1 MKTVLIVDANDDDR
15 KTAMALLAV
24 RYEVR
29 SCATVGEAIELAKE
43 SKPDILVI
51 DVASSSVDGHYDPL
65 GAAARID
72 PKAGIICT
80 ASMDTAIDYARRRGA
95 SGYVEK
101 PYRAEP
107 LFAAVRL
114 ASAESASDPEGPWSP
129 KTGRCGQA
137 GSARGRGLIGDCE
150 ALREV
155 ARRIALYAA
164 HDAPVLILGESGTGK
179 ELAAAAIHQASRRS
193 ASRFLPVDCAAIP
206 ETLAESHLFG
216 TVKGAFTDAHDSKGV
231 FESACGGTVFLD
243 EIGELSLTVQA
254 KFLRTVETGTGARVG
269 SVDPVSYDVR
279 ILSATNAPLFGDGA
293 RFRPELV
300 HRIDTLV
307 LRMPALRD
315 HKEDIP
321 ILAESFIEEFS
332 PGKRISRGAMSKLA
346 SWDWP
351 GNVREL
357 RNAVC
362 RATVMSGRNHEIK
375 PVDIEFDGAEAPWQ
389 ASLF

>member
-1 MKTVLIVDANDDDR
+1 MKKVLIVDANDDDR

-29 SCATVGEAIELAKE
+29 SCATIGDAIELAKE
-43 SKPDILVI
+43 RKPDILVI
-51 DVASSSVDGHYDPL
+51 DIASSRVEGHYDPL
-65 GAAARID
+65 GAGASIE

-80 ASMDTAIDYARRRGA
+80 ASMDTTIEYARHRGA
-95 SGYVEK
+95 SGFVEK

-107 LFAAVRL
+107 LYAALRM
-114 ASAESASDPEGPWSP
+114 ASAESAADPEAPWSP
-129 KTGRCGQA
+129 KD
-137 GSARGRGLIGDCE
+137 GSCDHAASAKGRGLIGDCE
-150 ALREV
+150 ALKEV
-155 ARRIALYAA
+155 ARRIALYAV

-193 ASRFLPVDCAAIP
+193 SGRFLPVDCAAIP

-216 TVKGAFTDAHDSKGV
+216 TVKGAFTGALDSKGV

-243 EIGELSLTVQA
+243 EIGELSMTVQA

-269 SVDPVSYDVR
+269 SVDPVDYDVR
-279 ILSATNAPLFGDGA
+279 ILSATNSPLFGESA
-293 RFRPELV
+293 HFRPELV
-300 HRIDTLV
+300 HRINTLV

-321 ILAESFIEEFS
+321 LLAESFIEEFS

-346 SWDWP
+346 AWDWP

-362 RATVMSGRNHEIK
+362 RATVMSGRNREIR
-375 PVDIEFDGAEAPWQ
+375 PDDIEFDSADVPWQ

>member
-1 MKTVLIVDANDDDR
+1 MKTVLIVDANEDDR

-29 SCATVGEAIELAKE
+29 SCATVADAIELARGR
-43 SKPDILVI
+43 KPDALVI
-51 DVASSSVDGHYDPL
+51 DIACSRIDGNYDPL
-65 GAAARID
+65 GVAALIEPR
-72 PKAGIICT
+72 AGIICT
-80 ASMDTAIDYARRRGA
+80 ASMSTAIDYARHRGV

-107 LFAAVRL
+107 LYAAVRL
-114 ASAESASDPEGPWSP
+114 ASAESAAGLEAIWSH
-129 KTGRCGQA
+129 KYGSCLHA
-137 GSARGRGLIGDCE
+137 GSSRGGGLIGDCE
-150 ALREV
+150 ALKEV

-193 ASRFLPVDCAAIP
+193 SGRFLPVDCAAIP

-216 TVKGAFTDAHDSKGV
+216 TVKGAFTGALDSKGV

-243 EIGELSLTVQA
+243 EIGELSMTVQA

-269 SVDPVSYDVR
+269 AVDPVDYDIR
-279 ILSATNAPLFGDGA
+279 ILSATNAPLFGDSTH
-293 RFRPELV
+293 FRPELV
-300 HRIDTLV
+300 HRINTLV

-332 PGKRISRGAMSKLA
+332 PGKRITRSAMSKLA
-346 SWDWP
+346 AWDWP

-362 RATVMSGRNHEIK
+362 RATVMSGGNHEIR